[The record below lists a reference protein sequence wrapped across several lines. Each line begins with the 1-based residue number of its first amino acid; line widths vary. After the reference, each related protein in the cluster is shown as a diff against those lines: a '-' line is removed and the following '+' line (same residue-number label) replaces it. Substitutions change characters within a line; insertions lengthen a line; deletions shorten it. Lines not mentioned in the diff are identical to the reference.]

1 MKYLLKVAKFHPKP
15 GSQDEMY
22 YIDDKGELFIGPAK
36 NVAIGKIYQVEA
48 STKRIGGSYH
58 RIISWLDTETSKE

>member
-1 MKYLLKVAKFHPKP
+1 
-15 GSQDEMY
+15 MY
-22 YIDDKGELFIGPAK
+22 YTDEKGELFIGPAK

-58 RIISWLDTETSKE
+58 RIISWLDTETTIE